1 MYVQGTYVQGERG
14 SEALAAEERVL
25 LDDADHGDRAD
36 GVARGDD
43 PNVRRRVHGREL
55 GAEGH
60 GHGQQEHVGDGVLE
74 VQRDESEDREPER
87 GDLARRRRAR
97 HRLEDRQVHEPVRAD
112 AFRKR
117 DARRQRGFPRRRLD
131 DHRRAAGRED
141 ARVGREADH
150 GQRTRE
156 VGGERHADDA
166 QRVGGRRRQ
175 RLREEVRRDELRLG
189 QHDEAQAQREDGA
202 A

>member
-1 MYVQGTYVQGERG
+1 MCMGPWCRGTGQPLVAVGAVVRERDKDR
-14 SEALAAEERVL
+14 AADEVAER
-25 LDDADHGDRAD
+25 HGDEVRRDGLAD
-36 GVARGDD
+36 GD
-43 PNVRRRVHGREL
+43 L
-55 GAEGH
+55 GALEHAEGEE
-60 GHGQQEHVGDGVLE
+60 EHVGDGVLE